1 MDSAGDAP
9 LQSSVAD
16 ATADSFPHKG
26 GRGSETCYVGTMT
39 THPDEP
45 RRTLILTGASR
56 GIGHATVKRFASAGW
71 RVITCSR
78 HAFPENCPWAAG
90 PEDHI
95 QVDLSSQEDTLRAI
109 AEMRERLAKDDGG
122 RLNALVNNAGISP
135 KEGSRQSAIGSSA
148 ESSSTAYSL
157 LPTASSRLNT
167 LTTPSDLWHQVFEVN
182 FFAPIRLATGLMEEL
197 ARAGGSIVNVTSIA
211 GGRVHPFAGSAYAT
225 SKAAL
230 ASLTREMAADF
241 GPLGVRVNAIAP
253 GEIDTAILSP
263 GTDKLV
269 EAIPL
274 RRLGT
279 PEEVAKA
286 IYYLCTDQSSYV
298 TGAELH
304 INGGQHV

>member
-1 MDSAGDAP
+1 MSAKP
-9 LQSSVAD
+9 QPAD
-16 ATADSFPHKG
+16 
-26 GRGSETCYVGTMT
+26 E
-39 THPDEP
+39 E

-78 HAFPENCPWAAG
+78 HPFPEDCPWAAG

-95 QVDLSSQEDTLRAI
+95 QVDLADAGDTARAI
-109 AEMRERLAKDDGG
+109 AQMRERLVRGKLD
-122 RLNALVNNAGISP
+122 ALVNNAGISP
-135 KEGSRQSAIGSSA
+135 KGKTGA
-148 ESSSTAYSL
+148 
-157 LPTASSRLNT
+157 RLTT
-167 LTTPSDLWHQVFEVN
+167 LTTGMEVWRQVFEVN
-182 FFAPIRLATGLMEEL
+182 FFAAFRLAVGLREEL
-197 ARAGGSIVNVTSIA
+197 EAAQGAIVNVTSIA
-211 GGRVHPFAGSAYAT
+211 GGRVHPFAGSAYAA

-230 ASLTREMAADF
+230 AALTREMAADF

-263 GTDKLV
+263 GTEKIV
-269 EAIPL
+269 QAIPL
-274 RRLGT
+274 RRLGL

-286 IYYLCTDQSSYV
+286 IYYLCTEQSSYI

>member
-1 MDSAGDAP
+1 MSQSKPAP
-9 LQSSVAD
+9 
-16 ATADSFPHKG
+16 
-26 GRGSETCYVGTMT
+26 E
-39 THPDEP
+39 E
-45 RRTLILTGASR
+45 RRTLVLTGASR

-95 QVDLSSQEDTLRAI
+95 QVDLADPADTQRAI
-109 AEMRERLAKDDGG
+109 HEMRGRLADG
-122 RLNALVNNAGISP
+122 RLHALVNNAAISP
-135 KEGSRQSAIGSSA
+135 KGPRGERLGV
-148 ESSSTAYSL
+148 L
-157 LPTASSRLNT
+157 ASSMEVWR
-167 LTTPSDLWHQVFEVN
+167 PVFEVN
-182 FFAPIRLATGLMEEL
+182 FFATVSLACGLIGEL
-197 ARAGGSIVNVTSIA
+197 TAARGAIVNVTSIA
-211 GGRVHPFAGSAYAT
+211 GSRVHPFAGAAYAT
-225 SKAAL
+225 TKAAL
-230 ASLTREMAADF
+230 STLTREMAADF

-263 GTDKLV
+263 GTEKMV
-269 EAIPL
+269 ETIPL
-274 RRLGT
+274 RRLGQ